1 VKLLLDI
8 NVLLDVLLDREP
20 WSEAAS
26 QLLSAV
32 ESTETQG
39 FVAPHTLPTIYYVMA
54 QSRNRSVAAAAV
66 TDLLRIL
73 DVAPLTKA
81 DYQEALALPITNAP
95 EISCGPSERRAT
107 DFVLPFPDD
116 HTLDQHAS
124 RQLHLLVR
132 RRIALLQ
139 RRTAVEAIKS
149 RNPPFGVGSGSE
161 LPLLTSPVRS
171 SAPTEASSARVP
183 LLAPEGA
190 RGWGI
195 VLQAETGL
203 RPPGAGYQGGG
214 VSRAPHRDLSRRS
227 RTDQQPSRGR
237 KR

>member
-81 DYQEALALPITNAP
+81 DYQEALALPITDFEDAIQAAAASKLGVDYLVTRNEKDFRGAAVP
-95 EISCGPSERRAT
+95 VSDPAT
-107 DFVLPFPDD
+107 V
-116 HTLDQHAS
+116 
-124 RQLHLLVR
+124 V
-132 RRIALLQ
+132 ALLQ
-139 RRTAVEAIKS
+139 
-149 RNPPFGVGSGSE
+149 
-161 LPLLTSPVRS
+161 
-171 SAPTEASSARVP
+171 
-183 LLAPEGA
+183 
-190 RGWGI
+190 
-195 VLQAETGL
+195 
-203 RPPGAGYQGGG
+203 
-214 VSRAPHRDLSRRS
+214 
-227 RTDQQPSRGR
+227 
-237 KR
+237 

>member
-54 QSRNRSVAAAAV
+54 QSRDRSVAAAAV

-81 DYQEALALPITNAP
+81 DYQEALALPITDFEDAIQAAAASKLGVDYLVTRNEKDFRGAAVP
-95 EISCGPSERRAT
+95 VSDPAT
-107 DFVLPFPDD
+107 V
-116 HTLDQHAS
+116 
-124 RQLHLLVR
+124 V
-132 RRIALLQ
+132 ALLQ
-139 RRTAVEAIKS
+139 
-149 RNPPFGVGSGSE
+149 
-161 LPLLTSPVRS
+161 
-171 SAPTEASSARVP
+171 
-183 LLAPEGA
+183 
-190 RGWGI
+190 
-195 VLQAETGL
+195 
-203 RPPGAGYQGGG
+203 
-214 VSRAPHRDLSRRS
+214 
-227 RTDQQPSRGR
+227 
-237 KR
+237 